1 MEDGTR
7 KRLAR
12 RWTCWRSRSTS
23 EPVATSRRRRR
34 GAAVLDTAVPRPCV
48 IGRAS
53 WRRRQQSRFARGKL
67 DPRREPPL
75 HVRASA
81 NPDLARADRLLGS
94 RRFQHSELAMAAFVG
109 FCIVADTGL
118 VAALPLCLSAGPKQ
132 KSLTVAD
139 RAATRLLVRGCGSLI
154 LRSCTR
160 APSAIPDPCEAAC
173 LSWPN
178 AGRLADARITD
189 CFAIPIGIAR
199 SAVARLARGAKLSI
213 RGDHIGVPGR
223 GAE

>member
-7 KRLAR
+7 KRVAR

-23 EPVATSRRRRR
+23 EPVATSRRRGR

-94 RRFQHSELAMAAFVG
+94 RRFQHSELAVAAFVG
-109 FCIVADTGL
+109 FCIVA
-118 VAALPLCLSAGPKQ
+118 K
-132 KSLTVAD
+132 
-139 RAATRLLVRGCGSLI
+139 RAARRGLLLWAPPAVSKPKASESPRYRWTTGAPAVK
-154 LRSCTR
+154 RPFP
-160 APSAIPDPCEAAC
+160 AANPSAASLPPLDLRE
-173 LSWPN
+173 SWV
-178 AGRLADARITD
+178 TV
-189 CFAIPIGIAR
+189 R
-199 SAVARLARGAKLSI
+199 SRWRGS
-213 RGDHIGVPGR
+213 
-223 GAE
+223 